1 MQETI
6 LFRDL
11 AVVLLAATLS
21 GWILQRL
28 GFSAVVGYLPESTP
42 ELGKTLAELNLSVR
56 FGIQICGIERG
67 GVRLPNSASTERLQ
81 PADRLLLLGTHP
93 NIRVFNPISS
103 ATRPEPRPSENHHEQ
118 VDP

>member
-56 FGIQICGIERG
+56 FGIQVCGIERR
-67 GVRLPNSASTERLQ
+67 GVRLPNPASTERLQ

-93 NIRVFNPISS
+93 NIRRFQSHLVGDAS
-103 ATRPEPRPSENHHEQ
+103 EPRPSENHHDQ